1 MSVVVGVMVLLMCL
15 LIAGYG
21 TRWWLTSL
29 LWLDLSLVLTAFT
42 VSTIAWIAFR
52 VYTMQLVVT
61 YLGAGLFLAGWGV
74 GGFVDAREADRLD
87 PFRNWWVSLVVGL
100 LGVVLIC
107 GALALL
113 VHSVPFYPYD

>member
-1 MSVVVGVMVLLMCL
+1 
-15 LIAGYG
+15 
-21 TRWWLTSL
+21 
-29 LWLDLSLVLTAFT
+29 
-42 VSTIAWIAFR
+42 
-52 VYTMQLVVT
+52 MQLVVT

-100 LGVVLIC
+100 LGVVLIF

-113 VHSVPFYPYD
+113 VHSVPFYTYD